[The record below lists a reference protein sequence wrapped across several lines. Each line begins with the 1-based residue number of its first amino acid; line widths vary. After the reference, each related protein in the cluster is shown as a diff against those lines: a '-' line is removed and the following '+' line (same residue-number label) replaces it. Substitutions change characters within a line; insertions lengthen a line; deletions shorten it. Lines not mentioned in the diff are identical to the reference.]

1 MPLHHSNHRRSISA
15 IATKILAAIAILTSP
30 DLLACE
36 CLWQGSFKKILDRS
50 DLVIYGE
57 VIARKG
63 NSVDVR
69 ISELLLGKEFR
80 EEVRIWGKKDQLCRP
95 DVAEFPIG
103 SQWVMAL
110 QRIDNIPQD
119 GFDPFKPNTSFGRVE
134 DFSLSNCGVYWL
146 PVNEGLVSGNIV
158 SAPRWQYLDPKKS
171 PVILPIFKAW
181 LSNGLPDEAL
191 VEAARPQ
198 TEARKLLNN
207 SRMFL
212 WQQERESNQSE

>member
-1 MPLHHSNHRRSISA
+1 MPQYHNHHHLGA
-15 IATKILAAIAILTSP
+15 IATKILALMLAFVSP
-30 DLLACE
+30 SALACE
-36 CLWQGSFKKILDRS
+36 CLWQGSFKNVLDRS

-57 VIARKG
+57 VIASKG
-63 NSVDVR
+63 NSVDVK
-69 ISELLLGKEFR
+69 ISEVLRGKEFR

-95 DVAEFPIG
+95 DAAEFPVG

-110 QRIDNIPQD
+110 QRIENIPQD
-119 GFDPFKPNTSFGRVE
+119 GFDPFNPNTSFGRVE

-146 PVNEGLVSGNIV
+146 PVNEERVSGNIV

-171 PVILPIFKAW
+171 PVILPVFKAW
-181 LSNGLPDEAL
+181 LSHGLPDKAL

-212 WQQERESNQSE
+212 WQQERESNQNE